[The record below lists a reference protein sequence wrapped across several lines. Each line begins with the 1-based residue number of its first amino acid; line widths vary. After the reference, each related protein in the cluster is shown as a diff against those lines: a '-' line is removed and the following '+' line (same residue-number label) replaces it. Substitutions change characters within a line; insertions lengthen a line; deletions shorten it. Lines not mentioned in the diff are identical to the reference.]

1 MKHGQTI
8 KSLTDLVGKQSPLL
22 YGVYGRDIKEI
33 VDSELKKIGDPDF
46 DFSWL
51 ICKVFIL
58 GTIAG
63 VRDERK
69 RRRGEGSS
77 RK

>member
-8 KSLTDLVGKQSPLL
+8 KSPTDLVGQQSPLL
-22 YGVYGRDIKEI
+22 YGVYARDIKEI
-33 VDSELKKIGDPDF
+33 VDSELKKTDF

-63 VRDERK
+63 VRDERR